1 MSNLTFAITMTR
13 TIEYKHEFEMNEAH
27 AKNAINKYGSMLEYK
42 KSKNDLNRALFG
54 NRAKAHET
62 ERDSYN
68 DSEWTRSVCPDAWS
82 VVEVEHEPKSY
93 EVTVRGTVTKTIS
106 VGADTEDQ
114 ANEQAR
120 ALFTMNWDNDED
132 SYNEETLNIEVV
144 T

>member
-1 MSNLTFAITMTR
+1 MSNLTFELTLTR
-13 TIEYKHEFEMNEAH
+13 TIKYKHKFEMHEAH
-27 AKNAINKYGSMLEYK
+27 AKNAIKKYGSILEYK
-42 KSKNDLNRALFG
+42 KSKNDLAVFRSG
-54 NRAKAHET
+54 NAPSDGWGWYKT
-62 ERDSYN
+62 TY
-68 DSEWTRSVCPDAWS
+68 PDAWS